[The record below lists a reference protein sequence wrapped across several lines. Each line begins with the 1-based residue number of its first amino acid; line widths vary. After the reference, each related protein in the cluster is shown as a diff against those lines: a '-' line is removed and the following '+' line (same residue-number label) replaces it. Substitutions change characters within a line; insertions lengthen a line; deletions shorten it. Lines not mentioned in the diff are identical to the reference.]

1 MDSAVGVS
9 DGTVTL
15 QDQTNPNDRRSAA
28 QGVAREALRRRAA
41 GDRIADAELLATH
54 AELLPELREE
64 LKKLALIERAARRT
78 GPLGSSAGVGMVDVR
93 EVALAPARFAGY
105 RIVGEIARGGQG
117 AVYEAI
123 QAGTQRRVAIKVIHR
138 SRGSGADAARF
149 AQEAR
154 FLARFRHPNIVTIH
168 EFGTADGN
176 DYLVMDY
183 VEGQAL
189 NDWVDGR
196 VRAAEAAHGAAT
208 DALRNVVGL
217 VATVCEAVHAVH
229 IRGVI
234 HRDLKPANIRVTAD
248 GRPLVL
254 DFGLAKGI
262 DGDGSSDGGGLTQS
276 GQFVGSLPWASPE
289 QAAGR
294 VHDVDVRTDVYALGV
309 ILYQSIAGRFPY
321 EVRGPLGDVI
331 QRILHDDPASIR
343 RPPAHAVARHVNAD
357 LECIAFRA
365 LAKAPERRYQSAGEL
380 AGDLR
385 RYLVGEAIDARRD
398 SSLYVL
404 RKLLRRHRLAA
415 AIGGGFVG
423 LSVTAAVVFGIQAE
437 QIREQRDLA
446 VAAGTAERAARLSSE
461 RVTNFL
467 ETLLSTADP
476 FLDPAH
482 RRDVTLLAAVNLA
495 AERIEEE
502 FGEEPLVAA
511 SVRTVIGRTYREL
524 GELGRAETHFQA
536 ALAQRRALL
545 EADHPDIAETLHEY
559 AVLRQ
564 VETRYAEALEL
575 SGEALTIRERSLG
588 EASAAAAQ
596 SRNLNAHLLREL
608 NRLEEAEREARRAL
622 QIRRNAL
629 PDDDPAIAESL
640 NALAGV
646 LRGRGAIEE
655 AETAYAE
662 ALDRRRASLGAD
674 HPDVATSLNNLAAL
688 RMDQKQWSEAE
699 PLLREAI
706 TIYTARVGENHPY
719 VARARAN
726 LATALAEQGQVDEAE
741 AEYRA
746 ALAIRRAL
754 ETAPTADAAVLEFL
768 LGKLLVNATRDV
780 DARPILESAV
790 SSLRATRGPA
800 DGLTRRASQMLID
813 VYRRAGEADL
823 AAKLAA
829 QLAADSAGE

>member
-1 MDSAVGVS
+1 M
-9 DGTVTL
+9 TL

-78 GPLGSSAGVGMVDVR
+78 GPVGSSAGVGLVDVR
-93 EVALAPARFAGY
+93 EITLAPARFAGY
-105 RIVGEIARGGQG
+105 RIVQEIARGGQG

-123 QAGTQRRVAIKVIHR
+123 QSGTQRRVAIKVIHR
-138 SRGSGADAARF
+138 STEGGSDSARF

-168 EFGTADGN
+168 EFGAVDGN

-196 VRAAEAAHGAAT
+196 VRAAETAQGAAA
-208 DALRNVVGL
+208 DALRGVVGL

-234 HRDLKPANIRVTAD
+234 HRDLKPANIRVTGD

-262 DGDGSSDGGGLTQS
+262 DGDGSSDDGGLTQS
-276 GQFVGSLPWASPE
+276 GQFVGSLPWSSPE

-331 QRILHDDPASIR
+331 QRILHAEPASIR
-343 RPPAHAVARHVNAD
+343 RLPVHALARHVNAD
-357 LECIAFRA
+357 LECIAIRA

-398 SSLYVL
+398 SGLYVL
-404 RKLLRRHRLAA
+404 RKLLRRHRLAS

-423 LSVTAAVVFGIQAE
+423 LSVAAAVVFGIQAE

-461 RVTNFL
+461 RVTDFL

-482 RRDVTLLAAVNLA
+482 RRDVTLLTAVNLA

-502 FGEEPLVAA
+502 FDEEPLVAA

-564 VETRYAEALEL
+564 VETRYADALAL

-768 LGKLLVNATRDV
+768 LGKLLVNATRDGE
-780 DARPILESAV
+780 ARPILESAV